1 LERLRNRDTR
11 NAEAIVNVGMLI
23 HKKMSDMTR
32 RRATVEDAPGV
43 GALAGSPATER
54 EVLLD
59 RLNADASKVYDAG
72 ERIFAAIK
80 EEMERKHW
88 GSYIIIN
95 VDNGQHVIASSLSDA
110 RKMFVMKC
118 GEAKGWCT
126 RIGAP
131 ILAR

>member
-1 LERLRNRDTR
+1 MR
-11 NAEAIVNVGMLI
+11 I

-32 RRATVEDAPGV
+32 RRVAVEDAPGT

-54 EVLLD
+54 EILLD
-59 RLNADASKVYDAG
+59 RLNADASKVYDTG
-72 ERIFAAIK
+72 ERIFAAMK

-95 VDNGQHVIASSLSDA
+95 VDNGQHVIAPSLSEA
-110 RKMFVMKC
+110 QKMFVMEF
-118 GEAKGWCT
+118 GQAKGWCT

>member
-1 LERLRNRDTR
+1 
-11 NAEAIVNVGMLI
+11 
-23 HKKMSDMTR
+23 MSDNTR
-32 RRATVEDAPGV
+32 RRVAVENAPGM
-43 GALAGSPATER
+43 GALAGSPAVDK

-59 RLNADASKVYDAG
+59 RLNADAFNVHDTG
-72 ERIFAAIK
+72 ERIFAAMK

-95 VDNGQHVIASSLSDA
+95 VDNGQHVIAPSLSEA
-110 RKMFVMKC
+110 QKVFVMNF
-118 GEAKGWCT
+118 GQAKGWCT

>member
-1 LERLRNRDTR
+1 MNHDTR
-11 NAEAIVNVGMLI
+11 NAKAIVPIVMGLGR
-23 HKKMSDMTR
+23 KMSDMTR
-32 RRATVEDAPGV
+32 HRVTVEGAPGI
-43 GALAGSPATER
+43 GAPAGSPATER

-59 RLNADASKVYDAG
+59 RLNADASKVYDTG
-72 ERIFAAIK
+72 ERIFAAMK

-95 VDNGQHVIASSLSDA
+95 VDNGQHVIAPSLSEA
-110 RKMFVMKC
+110 QKVFVMNF
-118 GEAKGWCT
+118 GQAKGWCT